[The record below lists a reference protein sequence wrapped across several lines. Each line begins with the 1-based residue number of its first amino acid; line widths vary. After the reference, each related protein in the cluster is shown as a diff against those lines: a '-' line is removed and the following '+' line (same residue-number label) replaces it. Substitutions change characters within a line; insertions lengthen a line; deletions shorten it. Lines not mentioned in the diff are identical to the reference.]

1 MVSRIKYFLAYDS
14 VTVLGLV
21 DGALGTPLGED
32 TARRRF
38 IGGGR
43 GLRLRRVDGAKGTP
57 NQIGVKS
64 TCKTG
69 NAKTTRRTG
78 LAF

>member
-1 MVSRIKYFLAYDS
+1 MSLGKSFFYGCW
-14 VTVLGLV
+14 GLV
-21 DGALGTPLGED
+21 GGALGTPLGED

-43 GLRLRRVDGAKGTP
+43 GLRLRRVDGAKGPP

-64 TCKTG
+64 TRQAQDGKANCTSVL
-69 NAKTTRRTG
+69 TH
-78 LAF
+78 

>member
-1 MVSRIKYFLAYDS
+1 MGSSVKSFLAS

-32 TARRRF
+32 AARRRF
-38 IGGGR
+38 IGGGC

-64 TCKTG
+64 TFKTG
-69 NAKTTRRTG
+69 NAKTKRRTV

>member
-1 MVSRIKYFLAYDS
+1 MSLGKSFFYGCW
-14 VTVLGLV
+14 GLV
-21 DGALGTPLGED
+21 GGALGTPLGED

-64 TCKTG
+64 TFKTG
-69 NAKTTRRTG
+69 NAKTKRRTV